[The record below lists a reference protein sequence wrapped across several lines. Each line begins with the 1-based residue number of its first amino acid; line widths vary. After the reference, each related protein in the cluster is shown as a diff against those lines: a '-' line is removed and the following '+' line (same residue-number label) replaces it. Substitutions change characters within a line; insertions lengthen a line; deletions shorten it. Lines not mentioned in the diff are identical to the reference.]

1 MLDQNQLSTIEDVLK
16 QSTFII
22 AILRSVYHLITASG
36 AAYVIL
42 DGLFPCTF
50 ETCPKGEFGALVMII
65 LLGYCL
71 LDLISLPQEVFYIW
85 AVSSPDADFSN
96 SIFQSVSFGLPFIN
110 ILGIVGLIAVMIDT
124 TIPITFETMMPWVPH
139 FISMIGSFSFAAFI
153 GLN

>member
-50 ETCPKGEFGALVMII
+50 ETCPKVEFTGLVYFI
-65 LLGYCL
+65 LFFYCL
-71 LDLISLPQEVFYIW
+71 LDLVNLPQEVFYIW

-110 ILGIVGLIAVMIDT
+110 ILGIVLLIAAMIDSKT
-124 TIPITFETMMPWVPH
+124 LITFETMMPWVPH
-139 FISMIGSFSFAAFI
+139 IISMIGSFSFAAFI
-153 GLN
+153 GFN